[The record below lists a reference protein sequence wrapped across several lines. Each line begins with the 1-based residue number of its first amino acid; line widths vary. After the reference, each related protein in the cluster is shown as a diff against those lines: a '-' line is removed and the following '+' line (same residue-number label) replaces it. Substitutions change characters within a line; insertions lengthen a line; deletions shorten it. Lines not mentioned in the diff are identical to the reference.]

1 MLRCDTCPADEYWR
15 LGLVG
20 VAPGVPSWTVGENRV
35 STVGRAGLATLICRA
50 KELGRVLVWLSCTCC
65 VTGLEVHPTALP
77 GVDLRDWSDLND
89 GVSGA
94 IVVIT
99 VAAVTRLKSGSGIS
113 GKSAILRRCCPVE

>member
-20 VAPGVPSWTVGENRV
+20 VAPGVPSWTVGENLV
-35 STVGRAGLATLICRA
+35 STVGRAGLATLICRV

-65 VTGLEVHPTALP
+65 VTGLEVALP

-113 GKSAILRRCCPVE
+113 GKSAILRRCCPAE